1 MRKNQLRQQVDH
13 YCHHDH
19 TGSYRA
25 RKHRYFVLNKMIRDL
40 FHIGHV
46 PPKWHAVTH
55 EHIQCLVA
63 HWKKERIKPSTIMKY
78 MTIIRDFFQKIEH
91 TIPDI
96 SNKTLGL
103 KNHKYRSKTIHL
115 PEDIS
120 TQLANP
126 IAKILIELQVHFGLT
141 LSEAMRLCPTIHV
154 QEHELWITRDIA
166 TNSHDRTIPFRI
178 EAQIEVKNSL
188 LSLCKEQSLIL
199 TYSYHFVRSA
209 YSNELK
215 AVGLPSSKRYRGIY
229 AKNMYPELSQTISP
243 YLAKQTIMREMGLQ
257 SRRTLWSYLNE

>member
-25 RKHRYFVLNKMIRDL
+25 RKHRHFVLHKMIRDL

-55 EHIQCLVA
+55 EHIQRLVT
-63 HWKKERIKPSTIMKY
+63 HWQKEQLKPSTIMKY

-91 TIPDI
+91 IIPNI
-96 SNKTLGL
+96 SNQSMGI
-103 KNHKYRSKTIHL
+103 KNQKRSTTKIHL
-115 PEDIS
+115 SEDIS
-120 TQLANP
+120 AQLANP
-126 IAKILIELQVHFGLT
+126 IAKILFELQIHFGLT

-154 QEHELWITRDIA
+154 QEYELWITRDIA
-166 TNSHDRTIPFRI
+166 TNSHDRTIPFRN
-178 EAQIEVKNSL
+178 EAQIEAKNSL
-188 LSLCKEQSLIL
+188 SSLCREQSLIL
-199 TYSYHFVRSA
+199 TYGYHSVRGV

-215 AVGLPSSKRYRGIY
+215 AIEAPSSKSYRGIY
-229 AKNMYPELSQTISP
+229 AKNMYPELSQTLSP
-243 YLAKQTIMREMGLQ
+243 YLAKQTIMREMGLR